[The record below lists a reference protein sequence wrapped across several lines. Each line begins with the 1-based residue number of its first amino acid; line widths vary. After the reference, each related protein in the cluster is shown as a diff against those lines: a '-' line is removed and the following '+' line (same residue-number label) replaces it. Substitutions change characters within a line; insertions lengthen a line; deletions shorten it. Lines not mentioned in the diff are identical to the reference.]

1 MPLRRRHDEEIGYM
15 TNIHA
20 DRFRPKSGQMRAHL
34 FQNPHIR
41 LAPTL
46 FYDITI
52 PLEPFDSGLEWE
64 EQPVHTEFRLE
75 FMKLPMKD
83 WRDLDGKSFEVA
95 QDDADGSIYLG
106 SAHNPVNVRRIQF
119 TRLGE
124 TTLRINCS
132 LLCDFESERI
142 ADSVMLELTTEVE
155 FKGLMV
161 ERDIIEG
168 DPAGSDGIRTSI
180 GNLVSLDAYRIE
192 PQVSEHYVRL
202 LPSTAGSG
210 AA

>member
-1 MPLRRRHDEEIGYM
+1 M
-15 TNIHA
+15 TKIPI
-20 DRFRPKSGQMRAHL
+20 DRFRAKPGQMQARL
-34 FQNPHIR
+34 FQNLHIG

-75 FMKLPMKD
+75 FVRLPVKD
-83 WRDLDGKSFEVA
+83 WRDLDGESFEIA

-106 SAHNPVNVRRIQF
+106 TAHNPVDIRRIQF

-124 TTLRINCS
+124 TTLRIDCA
-132 LLCDFESERI
+132 LFCDFESEMI
-142 ADSVMLELTTEVE
+142 ADSIVVELTTEIE
-155 FKGLMV
+155 FDGLMV
-161 ERDIIEG
+161 ERDIIEDG
-168 DPAGSDGIRTSI
+168 PTESDNIRKSI
-180 GNLVSLDAYRIE
+180 SDLISLDAYRIE

-202 LPSTAGSG
+202 PPNAVGSG

>member
-1 MPLRRRHDEEIGYM
+1 M
-15 TNIHA
+15 TRIPA

-34 FQNPHIR
+34 FQNQHIR

-75 FMKLPMKD
+75 FVRLPIKD

-106 SAHNPVNVRRIQF
+106 TAHNPVDIRRIQF

-124 TTLRINCS
+124 TTLRIYCS
-132 LLCDFESERI
+132 LFCDFESEMI
-142 ADSVMLELTTEVE
+142 ADSVMVELATKVE
-155 FKGLMV
+155 FEGLMV
-161 ERDIIEG
+161 ERDIIED
-168 DPAGSDGIRTSI
+168 DPTRSDNIRASL
-180 GNLVSLDAYRIE
+180 GNPVSLDAYQIE
-192 PQVSEHYVRL
+192 PQVSEHHVWL
-202 LPSTAGSG
+202 LPNTVL
-210 AA
+210 

>member
-1 MPLRRRHDEEIGYM
+1 M
-15 TNIHA
+15 TKIPI
-20 DRFRPKSGQMRAHL
+20 DRFSAKPGQMQAHL
-34 FQNPHIR
+34 FQNLHIG

-46 FYDITI
+46 FYNIMI

-75 FMKLPMKD
+75 FVRLPTKD
-83 WRDLDGKSFEVA
+83 WRNLDGKSFEVA

-106 SAHNPVNVRRIQF
+106 TAHNPVDIRRIQF
-119 TRLGE
+119 TRLSE
-124 TTLRINCS
+124 TTLQINCS
-132 LLCDFESERI
+132 LFCDFESEMI
-142 ADSVMLELTTEVE
+142 ADSVLVELTTEVK
-155 FKGLMV
+155 FDGLMV

-168 DPAGSDGIRTSI
+168 DSAESDNIRKSI
-180 GNLVSLDAYRIE
+180 GNLVSLDAYQIE

-202 LPSTAGSG
+202 LPNTAGGG